1 MCHHPGRTGSEMP
14 FFVEIK
20 RGVDSS
26 QPAQVS
32 NIWNGDEK
40 YMLDTAFDVGAV
52 LAIKGPLNE
61 RRGGIQAQGGDD
73 IFSNTISSVV

>member
-1 MCHHPGRTGSEMP
+1 
-14 FFVEIK
+14 
-20 RGVDSS
+20 
-26 QPAQVS
+26 
-32 NIWNGDEK
+32 
-40 YMLDTAFDVGAV
+40 MLDTAFDVGAL